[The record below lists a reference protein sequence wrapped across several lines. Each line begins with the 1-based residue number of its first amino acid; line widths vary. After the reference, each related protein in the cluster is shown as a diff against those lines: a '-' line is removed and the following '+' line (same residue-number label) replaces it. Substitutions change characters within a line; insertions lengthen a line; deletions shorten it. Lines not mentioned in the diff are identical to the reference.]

1 MRRTGQPNISPV
13 LIQWACVLLVSCLA
27 KSTGGFAD
35 GLAPR
40 AFSNAQHPIS
50 ITQIDAF
57 VTQSM
62 LTMRCSFFADDLE
75 FLYGVAPDPET
86 GLLDREELLDA
97 FDEHAEWLLEKVDV
111 FNAAG
116 ERLTG
121 RLVEKGPFDLP
132 EQGVDSIRL
141 MDFTLSLTYEF
152 PLAEP
157 PKLLTF
163 RHDINDP
170 NFIRPSEVKLVV
182 KQSGSDQLYGSNMK
196 GQIPETVRF
205 DWENPLSKDADGD
218 EMKDWY
224 DRQHDETLGLANYG
238 GVYSF
243 VYVTNYETRH
253 EVLVPVAI
261 LASEINFRQKDPY
274 FIEVDEQQAAM
285 EAIRK
290 FYGEIATVT
299 VNGEVRPPRFDRIEF
314 GGLDIRDFAMTREPK
329 RVSVANGRVGVIMS
343 WSTRKL
349 PDSVSVEWKH
359 FNEKYMRT
367 IDGVTIT
374 PGETKRHQ
382 YSMYLANNLWQWK
395 NPGLPPLPAA
405 VPVALDPEWL
415 KPSPTPL
422 PLLSLG
428 LVAVA
433 LLIVLVSLLGSF
445 RPRRLAIVL
454 IPLFAS
460 AAILWPWKSEVR
472 LPGSAPKAVSETEAT
487 GIFDK
492 LIRNMFRAF
501 DYSSEEDIYDCL
513 ATSVSNTPNTLLR
526 ELYLK
531 MRKSLEVKEQGG
543 AIATIENIQITSAT
557 LHDRP
562 AKGTAGAGSLA
573 PPGFA
578 IRANWKIKGTVEHW
592 GHIHQRTNIYDA
604 VFNVQNVD
612 NQWKIT
618 DYETLDEK
626 QGPVSYGPRK
636 IE

>member
-1 MRRTGQPNISPV
+1 MTRIVGIAILSLAAAGVVFLPFSGLPAARPSP
-13 LIQWACVLLVSCLA
+13 AANESF
-27 KSTGGFAD
+27 TT
-35 GLAPR
+35 R
-40 AFSNAQHPIS
+40 HPIS

-57 VTQSM
+57 VTQTM
-62 LTMRCSFFADDLE
+62 LTMRCQFYADDLE
-75 FLYGVAPDPET
+75 FLYGVMPDPES
-86 GLLDREELLDA
+86 GLLDRQELLDA
-97 FDEHAEWLLEKVDV
+97 YAEHSEWLMEKIDV

-116 ERLTG
+116 ERLSG
-121 RLVEKGPFDLP
+121 RLVEKGEFNLP

-152 PLAEP
+152 PLSEP
-157 PKLLTF
+157 PQVLTF

-205 DWENPLSKDADGD
+205 DWENPLSGDASSE
-218 EMKDWY
+218 EMKKWY
-224 DRQHDETLGLANYG
+224 ERQQDETLGLANYG

-243 VYVTNYETRH
+243 AYVTNYETRH
-253 EVLVPVAI
+253 EVLIPVAI

-285 EAIRK
+285 DAIRK
-290 FYGEIATVT
+290 FYSEIAVVT
-299 VNGEVRPPRFDRIEF
+299 INGEVSPPRFDRIDF

-367 IDGVTIT
+367 IDGVSIV

-382 YSMYLANNLWQWK
+382 FSMYLADNLWKWE
-395 NPGLPPLPAA
+395 NPGLPPLPSAI
-405 VPVALDPEWL
+405 PVALDPEWL
-415 KPSPTPL
+415 KPAPTPL
-422 PLLSLG
+422 PLISLG
-428 LVAVA
+428 LAGAAMLV
-433 LLIVLVSLLGSF
+433 VLVSLLGSF
-445 RPRRLAIVL
+445 RPRRLAMVL
-454 IPLFAS
+454 IPLFTC
-460 AAILWPWKSEVR
+460 AAIAWPYKSDVR
-472 LPGSAPKAVSETEAT
+472 LPGSPPRAISEPDAT
-487 GIFDK
+487 GVFDK

-501 DYSSEEDIYDCL
+501 DYSSEEDIYDSL
-513 ATSVSNTPNTLLR
+513 ATSVSGPLLKD
-526 ELYLK
+526 LYLK

-543 AIATIENIQITSAT
+543 AIATIEEVDITSAA

-562 AKGTAGAGSLA
+562 AKGTPGAQPIA

-578 IRANWKIKGTVEHW
+578 IRANWKIRGTVEHW

-604 VFNVQNVD
+604 IFNVQNVD

-636 IE
+636 IQ